1 MIGVTASTPSF
12 PRLLR
17 PHSRLRMPRIVIEE
31 DHFLKIVPVVLD
43 PATPSAHRQAVA
55 EFFAHDE
62 PDFLGWCRRLQQRLA
77 GLYPAEIEFARDQAD
92 LAAKIADADGVVV
105 ESLVIDD
112 AVLAGARRLAVV
124 QKFGTITAN
133 IDLAACAARGIA
145 VETLHRMVN
154 VAVAEQAFALL
165 LALAKRIGELNGVV
179 EEAALRAAGFAVRP
193 RQSRYIGYSNF
204 AGITGLKT
212 VHGATLGIVGFGEIG
227 REVAHRA
234 RAFAMKI
241 VYFQRTPLSAA
252 AERALG
258 AHHLPLGDL
267 MAEAD
272 YILVQL
278 PLNETTRGLIGR
290 DALARI
296 KPGAVLIDVARA
308 ELIDHDA
315 LVEAL
320 AAGRLGGLGLDVG
333 YAEPADPAEP
343 LLRRR
348 GGNVILMPHTA
359 VGARANA
366 LQDVETLCRNLW
378 RGVTRTLTA

>member
-1 MIGVTASTPSF
+1 M
-12 PRLLR
+12 
-17 PHSRLRMPRIVIEE
+17 
-31 DHFLKIVPVVLD
+31 
-43 PATPSAHRQAVA
+43 
-55 EFFAHDE
+55 
-62 PDFLGWCRRLQQRLA
+62 
-77 GLYPAEIEFARDQAD
+77 
-92 LAAKIADADGVVV
+92 
-105 ESLVIDD
+105 
-112 AVLAGARRLAVV
+112 
-124 QKFGTITAN
+124 
-133 IDLAACAARGIA
+133 
-145 VETLHRMVN
+145 
-154 VAVAEQAFALL
+154 AEQAFALL

-179 EEAALRAAGFAVRP
+179 EEAALWAAGFAVRP
-193 RQSRYIGYSNF
+193 RSRYIGYSNF

-234 RAFAMKI
+234 RAFAMKV

-252 AERALG
+252 AEHALG
-258 AHHLPLGDL
+258 AHYLPLGDL

-296 KPGAVLIDVARA
+296 KPGAVLVDVARA

-333 YAEPADPAEP
+333 YTEPADPAEP
-343 LLRRR
+343 LLRHR

-366 LQDVETLCRNLW
+366 LHDVETLCRNLW
-378 RGVTRTLTA
+378 RGITRTLTA